1 MASNKKI
8 GEVIMAIKTVYPYYT
23 RNNTDKENAT
33 LLNTWR
39 LLLNDYPDEAVDKA
53 IIQCLKTCKMPPTPA
68 DVIEQLNGMFETSD
82 EQLWNEY
89 IQALNSVENQTY
101 YFQFTGIEENGKS
114 QGENA
119 REKVNQIWQSLPE
132 KIKDYIGGKS
142 ELIRMANAYNE
153 EELKFEKTR
162 FLKSMPKIKKMKP
175 SYNIEAAERA
185 MLE

>member
-1 MASNKKI
+1 MATINKI
-8 GEVIMAIKTVYPYYT
+8 TEVIAVIKSVYPYYAKD
-23 RNNTDKENAT
+23 NNVKILAK
-33 LLNTWR
+33 TWE

-53 IIQCLKTCKMPPTPA
+53 IIQCLKICKMPPTPA

-89 IQALNSVENQTY
+89 IQALNSVENQIY

-119 REKVNQIWQSLPE
+119 REKVNQIWQDLPE
-132 KIKDYIGGKS
+132 RIKDYIGGKS